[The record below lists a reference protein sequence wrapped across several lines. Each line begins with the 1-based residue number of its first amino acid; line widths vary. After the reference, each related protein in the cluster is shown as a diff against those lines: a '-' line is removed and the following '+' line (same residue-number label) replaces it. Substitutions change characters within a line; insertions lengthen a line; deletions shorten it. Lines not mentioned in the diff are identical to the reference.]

1 VAAVIKPPYMKA
13 IDQISRLI
21 RVNPR
26 AIDDPEDDHR
36 VLTLFRNRAEL
47 KKAYGELQ
55 EEVYRLQDRIKQQE
69 GATARV
75 QEMLGSLETR
85 LGLADT
91 AYPALVFYQLR
102 ALWQR
107 GREILEQF
115 TAELSAQQEERE
127 RRNLLAEFN
136 RGQFARRR
144 SADGAVRGAQAQ
156 FNDAQQ
162 FVTDLT
168 ARRAPLTRFWHYFK
182 RRDLDHRLVG
192 ARTALELA
200 TTQLEQVR
208 AVLIAIDAEQPPEFP
223 GLSLEARRAINVAAI
238 AYAEVLCLRLADT
251 SLLALAKE
259 AVGRRE
265 PVDTY
270 GGRAECEALIALIA
284 RARAT
289 LESKVNVAQDVK
301 SRSETVRQQ
310 ARYRNPLDTAP
321 TPDSV
326 SLGETDVLAGQPLG
340 SQVAVRMPNVLGE
353 DTWDLFRVLL
363 R

>member
-1 VAAVIKPPYMKA
+1 MKA
-13 IDQISRLI
+13 IDQITRLI
-21 RVNPR
+21 RVSPGR
-26 AIDDPEDDHR
+26 TGEPEDDHR

-75 QEMLGSLETR
+75 QEMLASLEAR
-85 LGLADT
+85 LGLGDT

-115 TAELSAQQEERE
+115 TAELAAQQEERE
-127 RRNLLAEFN
+127 RRNLFVEFN
-136 RGQFARRR
+136 RGQFARRQPLEAAMR
-144 SADGAVRGAQAQ
+144 TAQTQ
-156 FNDAQQ
+156 FNDAQE
-162 FVTDLT
+162 FVADLV
-168 ARRAPLTRFWHYFK
+168 ARRARLTRFWHYFK
-182 RRDLDHRLVG
+182 RRDLDRRLVG
-192 ARTALELA
+192 ARTALGLA
-200 TTQLEQVR
+200 TTQLEEAR
-208 AVLIAIDAEQPPEFP
+208 GALKALDAEQPPEFP
-223 GLSLEARRAINVAAI
+223 GLSLEARRAINIAAI

-251 SLLALAKE
+251 SLLSLAKE

-265 PVDTY
+265 PLETY
-270 GGRAECEALIALIA
+270 GGRPECEALIALIA

-289 LESKVNVAQDVK
+289 LEAKGNVAQDVK
-301 SRSETVRQQ
+301 ARSETVRQQ
-310 ARYRNPLDTAP
+310 ARYRNALDTAP

-340 SQVAVRMPNVLGE
+340 SQVAIRMPNVLAE